1 MKMIRLIPAMALG
14 LMIFFTGCAPK
25 DADIRSEIEKKLKSN
40 PATAAAAV
48 TVIEGVAT
56 LSGELADE
64 NAKAEAAKLITG
76 IKGVKSVV
84 NNVTLTPPPP
94 VFIPPVITADDPLM
108 QSVKDA
114 TKDYPGVK
122 AEVKDGVITLTGD
135 ITKAS
140 LPKLMMTLN
149 GLNARKID
157 NKLTIK

>member
-1 MKMIRLIPAMALG
+1 
-14 LMIFFTGCAPK
+14 
-25 DADIRSEIEKKLKSN
+25 
-40 PATAAAAV
+40 
-48 TVIEGVAT
+48 
-56 LSGELADE
+56 
-64 NAKAEAAKLITG
+64 
-76 IKGVKSVV
+76 VV